1 MFVYLDNSATT
12 KPYAEVVEEVVKY
25 MEQDF
30 GNPSSLHQMGLTSEK
45 GIKHAR
51 KAVAK
56 TLGAKEDEIVFTSGG
71 TEADNLAIFGG
82 VMWRQRRGYKL
93 VTSAIEHPAVL
104 ESCKRLENTGFKVDY
119 VEVDRAG
126 RVNTEALEA
135 LLDGQSIMVSVI
147 HANNEVGTIQPI
159 KEINEI
165 RKRWEMK
172 HGRKL
177 LLHIDAVQSYGKMRL
192 DVNALEADFLSV
204 SSHKIHGPKGVGA
217 LYIRKDI
224 VIPAQIY
231 GGGQEKNRRSGTEN
245 VPGIMGFGKAAELSH
260 GDLKKDIAQ
269 MESVK
274 KYLLEGIQS
283 EIKDIRING
292 DVADSVP
299 SILNVSFL
307 GVRGEVLLH
316 DLEQSGIYVSTGSA
330 CGSNKR
336 GKSHV
341 LKAMG
346 LSEQTIDGA
355 IRFSFSR
362 FNTIEEMDYVLV
374 HLEKAVAR
382 FRKLGSFR

>member
-12 KPYAEVVEEVVKY
+12 KPYAEVVEEVVKC

-30 GNPSSLHQMGLTSEK
+30 GNPSSLHRMGMTPEK
-45 GIKHAR
+45 SIKHAR
-51 KAVAK
+51 KTIAR

-71 TEADNLAIFGG
+71 TESDNLAIFGG
-82 VMWRQRRGYKL
+82 VMWRQRRGYKII
-93 VTSAIEHPAVL
+93 TSSIEHPAVL

-119 VEVDRAG
+119 VPVDRAG

-135 LLDGQSIMVSVI
+135 LLDAQTIMLSII
-147 HANNEVGTIQPI
+147 HSNNEVGTLQPI

-177 LLHIDAVQSYGKMRL
+177 LLHTDAVQSYGKMSL
-192 DVNALEADFLSV
+192 NVNELEADFLSI
-204 SSHKIHGPKGVGA
+204 SGHKIHGPKGIGV
-217 LYIRKDI
+217 LYLRNDI
-224 VIPAQIY
+224 VIPPQIY
-231 GGGQEKNRRSGTEN
+231 GGGQEGNRRSGTEN
-245 VPGIMGFGKAAELSH
+245 VSGIIGFGKAAELSH
-260 GDLKKDIAQ
+260 RDLKKDMEQ
-269 MESVK
+269 MKAVK
-274 KYLLEGIQS
+274 NYLLEGIQS
-283 EIKDIRING
+283 QIKDIRING

-307 GVRGEVLLH
+307 GVKGEVILH
-316 DLEQSGIYVSTGSA
+316 ELEQSDIYVSTGSA

-341 LKAMG
+341 LRAMG
-346 LSEQTIDGA
+346 LSDQAIDGA